1 MMRQI
6 CFKIHGLTAKT
17 ISFSNCHFSYPS
29 FRLRLKLALPFLRL
43 SDRFGQFKRSVAVAL
58 LVGASGCAWA
68 PGAYLV
74 HRPGASDQF
83 EFIDLNRASV
93 DQLEKISE
101 RPGVEGVSIDDLF
114 EVKPAPY
121 RLGVGDTI
129 SFSYW
134 GLPEF
139 MPSGPITQPGAA
151 APLVSGGTTVAGSA
165 GHIIENDGTIFLP
178 YVGMVKV
185 AGLTIAQARDTIAEK
200 MAVVV
205 KDPQFDFR
213 VVGYASQKV
222 VVSGQVRQPG
232 AVFITNQPLDLMTA
246 IGRAGG
252 FNPDGDTQTVLI
264 FRDNKRIS
272 VDLDVIIAK
281 GLNPATIYLKEGDLI
296 QVEDRRLTRR
306 AYVTGEVLRNFP
318 VSVTVRYS
326 LADAIADAGGAQQ
339 LSSNGDFYVIRP
351 GDQKPTVYYLSLES
365 PKGASVATKM
375 MLKPGDVVYA
385 GVADLARF
393 NRVISSLF
401 PGLGAVRQVQDIDYY
416 RLRR

>member
-1 MMRQI
+1 MRKI
-6 CFKIHGLTAKT
+6 CFKIQT
-17 ISFSNCHFSYPS
+17 ITFKMKPPPKCYLFSLN
-29 FRLRLKLALPFLRL
+29 LRLIRTLISPNLSLIGGLGALRRL
-43 SDRFGQFKRSVAVAL
+43 VSVAL
-58 LVGASGCAWA
+58 LASAAGCAWA
-68 PGAYLV
+68 PGSYLV
-74 HRPGASDQF
+74 HRPEASDQF

-93 DQLEKISE
+93 DQLEKLSE
-101 RPGVEGVSIDDLF
+101 RPGVEGVSLTDLF
-114 EVKPAPY
+114 EVRPAPY
-121 RLGVGDTI
+121 QLGVGDTI
-129 SFSYW
+129 GFSYW

-139 MPSGPITQPGAA
+139 MPSGPVTQPGVNTV
-151 APLVSGGTTVAGSA
+151 PLLGGGATIAGSA
-165 GHIIENDGTIFLP
+165 GHIIESDGTIFLP

-185 AGLTIAQARDTIAEK
+185 AGLTIAQARDVIGEK

-252 FNPDGDTQTVLI
+252 FNPEGDTQTVLI

-281 GLNPATIYLKEGDLI
+281 GLNPAMIYLKEGDLI

-365 PKGASVATKM
+365 PKSASLATKM

-416 RLRR
+416 RVRR